1 MATQVSY
8 PGIYIQEFTPGAP
21 IQGVG
26 TSTPAFIGTATS
38 GPANQPTF
46 LTSWDEFQ
54 KVFGGFIAEPA
65 NLDATKRSWLAPAV
79 YGFFLNGGM
88 GCYIV
93 RAVKL
98 GAGTSLF
105 ASWNLS
111 DAVPQ
116 PELVATS
123 IAEGNVGNSISVSVQ
138 PSSRLSDMLGAPG
151 ATLTATAP
159 LNTTD
164 ITIPVDLSAVPAA
177 FVLSQALPA
186 GALIQVGGKEF
197 VTVASTSVNTATKTG
212 TIVLTTGLLNAYSPA
227 PKIASI
233 EWELDVKAA
242 TSEKWVQLSMNP
254 LHPGYWKTTVK
265 SQLIALS
272 LPQTAPASTPN
283 PTPVSTA
290 SATTGTDDDRLADL
304 NDIDSNPTAYLDLLK
319 PLQDVEIVAIPG
331 DTNVNAQ
338 QALIAHCENL
348 FNRFAVL
355 DAAPDSSV
363 GFANLQAQ
371 YGQVRTT
378 NGFAAIY
385 FPWIQVVNP
394 LTAST
399 EYWPP
404 SGHVIGIYAQTD
416 QRVGVYK
423 APANVPIAGALGV
436 QSLLSDNDQ
445 GPLNLL
451 GINILRVFP
460 EQSQPLVF
468 GARTTSTD
476 ASWQYVNIR
485 RLFIFLEQSIVRGIR
500 WALFGVNNQNLW
512 GSLKRTITEFLNRVK
527 SDGGIIDFYV
537 RIDAALNPP
546 AVQALGQ
553 LYIEVGIQPA
563 YPAEFII
570 LRIGIWQGGS
580 SVTEG

>member
-1 MATQVSY
+1 MGTQVSY

-26 TSTPAFIGTATS
+26 TSTAAFIGTAAS

-46 LTSWDEFQ
+46 LTSWDQFQ
-54 KVFGGFIAEPA
+54 SVFGGFIAEAP
-65 NLDATKRSWLAPAV
+65 NVDITQRSWLAPAV
-79 YGFFLNGGM
+79 YGFFLNGGT

-98 GAGTSLF
+98 APGTSLS
-105 ASWNLS
+105 ATWNLQDS
-111 DAVPQ
+111 TPQ
-116 PELVATS
+116 TQLVVTA
-123 IAEGNVGNSISVSVQ
+123 IAQGSAGNSISLAVKSN
-138 PSSRLSDMLGAPG
+138 SRLADMLGAPSVK
-151 ATLTATAP
+151 ATTP
-159 LNTTD
+159 LNANQ
-164 ITIPVDLSAVPAA
+164 ITFQVDLSAAPAT
-177 FVLSQALPA
+177 FTLSQALPP
-186 GALIQVGGKEF
+186 GTLIQVGGLEF
-197 VTVASTSVNTATKTG
+197 VTVASATGNKAVGG
-212 TIVLTTGLLNAYSPA
+212 TIVLTTGLANNYAAAPA
-227 PKIASI
+227 IASF
-233 EWELDVKAA
+233 EFELDVTAA
-242 TSEKWVQLSMNP
+242 TTEKWQYLSMNP
-254 LHPGYWKTTVK
+254 ANPGYWQTAVK
-265 SQLIALS
+265 SQFITLS
-272 LPQTAPASTPN
+272 LPATAAAATPN
-283 PTPVSTA
+283 PNPATVV
-290 SATTGTDDDRLADL
+290 SATTGTDDDRSTDLAD
-304 NDIDSNPTAYLDLLK
+304 IDANPTNYLNLLN
-319 PLQDVEIVAIPG
+319 PLQDVDIVAIPG
-331 DTNVNAQ
+331 NTNANAQ
-338 QALIAHCENL
+338 QAVIAHCENL
-348 FNRFAVL
+348 FNRFGVL
-355 DAAPDSSV
+355 DAAPDNSV
-363 GFANLQAQ
+363 GFANLKAQ
-371 YGQVRTT
+371 YGQVRTP
-378 NGFAAIY
+378 NGFAAFY

-394 LTAST
+394 LTRAT

-423 APANVPIAGALGV
+423 APANVPIAGALGL

-451 GINILRVFP
+451 GIDILRVFP

-476 ASWQYVNIR
+476 SSWQYISTR

-500 WALFGVNNQNLW
+500 WALFGVNNPNLW
-512 GSLKRTITEFLNRVK
+512 GSLKRTITEFLNRVQ
-527 SDGGIIDFYV
+527 SDGGIISFYV

-580 SVTEG
+580 SITEG